1 MSNSKKLVRPL
12 EGRKVSGVCLAFA
25 EYFGM
30 DVTPVRI
37 IWALFTLFMMGI
49 GGVILYIAC
58 IFIIPQEDDGIIDG
72 EYKEKQ

>member
-30 DVTPVRI
+30 DVTLVRI
-37 IWALFTLFMMGI
+37 IWALIYAFLWW
-49 GGVILYIAC
+49 
-58 IFIIPQEDDGIIDG
+58 E
-72 EYKEKQ
+72 

>member
-30 DVTPVRI
+30 DVTLVRI
-37 IWALFTLFMMGI
+37 IWALFTLFMVGL
-49 GGVILYIAC
+49 GVILYIAC

-72 EYKEKQ
+72 EYKENQ